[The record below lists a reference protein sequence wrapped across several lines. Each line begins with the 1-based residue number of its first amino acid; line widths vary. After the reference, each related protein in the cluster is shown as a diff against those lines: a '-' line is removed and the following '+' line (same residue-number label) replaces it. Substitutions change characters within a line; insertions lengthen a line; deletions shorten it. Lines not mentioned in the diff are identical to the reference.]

1 MIART
6 IKNLQELESVR
17 AYWEE
22 WQNHP
27 NNDFEHFKLV
37 CQLREEVISPYIT
50 AIECDGQM
58 RALLVGRLEHTRFV
72 PSIGYFK
79 PLRIPARILTVIYQ
93 GLIGQVDEKFV
104 QVMVRHLWAALGSR
118 EADAVVFH
126 GLTDDSLLRHG
137 LLMYG
142 SKWFCEKRP
151 QTSVHREMVLP
162 REGSFVQKKMV
173 SKHRSS
179 LRKKQHE
186 LDSAFPGKTS
196 WPWISH
202 FTDVQGLCARIE
214 NVAARTYQ
222 RSLGAGFIDDE
233 DHRRRFM
240 LFAKR
245 GQLRIQLLEIDG
257 KIKAFW
263 IGVVYQGVFH
273 SFETGYDPDLRQY
286 EPGTLIFIRMV
297 DELAR
302 DGVQRLDFG
311 LGDASYKQRFGDKCW
326 GEGTFRLFA
335 PTAKGLALRSSMG
348 VFSTIDGFGRRLVQ
362 KAGLL
367 DRLKTGWRR
376 RLTPTKPT
384 VK

>member
-1 MIART
+1 MRIRS
-6 IKNLQELESVR
+6 IRNLEELETVR
-17 AYWEE
+17 AFWEK

-37 CQLREEVISPYIT
+37 CQLRKEVISPYVT
-50 AIECDGQM
+50 TIECDGQV
-58 RALLVGRLEHTRFV
+58 RALLVGRLEGTRFV

-79 PLRIPARILTVIYQ
+79 PVRIPATILAVLYQ
-93 GLIGQVDEKFV
+93 GLLGEVDERHV
-104 QVMVRHLWAALGSR
+104 EVLVRHLWSSLASG

-126 GLTDDSLLRHG
+126 GLPDDSLLRQG
-137 LLMYG
+137 LLAYG
-142 SKWFCEKRP
+142 SKWLCEKKP
-151 QTSVHREMVLP
+151 QRSVHWEMVLSE
-162 REGSFVQKKMV
+162 EGSFLQQKMV

-179 LRKKQHE
+179 IRKKQHE

-196 WPWISH
+196 WCWISR
-202 FTDVQGLCARIE
+202 FSDVQGLCARIE

-233 DHRRRFM
+233 DHRRRFN
-240 LFAKR
+240 LFAVQ
-245 GQLRIQLLEIDG
+245 GQLRIQILEIDG
-257 KIKAFW
+257 KIRAFW
-263 IGVVYQGVFH
+263 IGAVYQGVFH

-302 DGVQRLDFG
+302 EGVPKLDFG

-326 GEGTFRLFA
+326 GEATFRLFA
-335 PTAKGLALRSSMG
+335 PTAKGMALRASVG
-348 VFSTIDGFGRRLVQ
+348 LFSTVDNFGRRLV
-362 KAGLL
+362 KNAGVL

-376 RLTPTKPT
+376 RLTQTKPSGR
-384 VK
+384 